1 MSKAS
6 INEYVKPIEVNFYD
20 YDNTLFHTEF
30 GPTSIYDIYAGKVF
44 GEDVYNAIFRSG
56 FIEQGKN
63 YFDVHIDFQDNYKG
77 DYLRA
82 LKDFLFN
89 KLDKLSKDGSYLYEN
104 FLKSYD

>member
-1 MSKAS
+1 MSKG

-63 YFDVHIDFQDNYKG
+63 FIDVHIDFQDNYKG
-77 DYLRA
+77 EYLRA

-89 KLDKLSKDGSYLYEN
+89 KLDKL
-104 FLKSYD
+104 